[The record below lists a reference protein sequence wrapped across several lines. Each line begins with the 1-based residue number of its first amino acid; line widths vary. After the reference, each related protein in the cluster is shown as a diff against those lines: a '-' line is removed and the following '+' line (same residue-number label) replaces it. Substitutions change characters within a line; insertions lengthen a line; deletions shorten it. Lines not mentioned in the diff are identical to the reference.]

1 MLYTVREIAQAIG
14 ADAVGDTEI
23 MVSGVS
29 EPATASAAHLA
40 LASTP
45 EYAKSLEAGGAAA
58 ALLWHGADWQAMGL
72 KAAILP
78 QHPRF
83 VMAELTRMMDP
94 GQGFSSGVH
103 PSAIVDPKAHIG
115 AEVSIGPGSVIAAGA
130 RIGDRCVIGP
140 QCFVGQGSSLGTD
153 SFLREQVSIGAG
165 AQIGARFMAQSGARI
180 GGDGFSFVPRDPGDP
195 GDTERANNG
204 LAARGITGAQSW
216 VRIHS
221 LGGVVIGDDVEIGAN
236 TTIDNGT
243 VRPTRIGQ
251 GTKID
256 NLVHVGHNVV
266 IGAHVL
272 ICGQVGLAGSVTVGN
287 HVVIAGQV
295 GVSDHLSIGDRVVL
309 GAASKVLRS
318 VPADKV
324 MLGYPATEMETQISC
339 YKSMRRLPRLLQEV
353 ERIKKAVFK
362 SPDRD

>member
-1 MLYTVREIAQAIG
+1 MRYTVREIAQAIG
-14 ADAVGDTEI
+14 AEAVGQIELT
-23 MVSGVS
+23 VRGVS
-29 EPATASAAHLA
+29 EPASASPDDLA

-45 EYAKSLEAGGAAA
+45 EYAQSLGKGHALA
-58 ALLWHGADWQAMGL
+58 ALLWHGADWQVMGL

-78 QHPRF
+78 RTPRF
-83 VMAELTRMMDP
+83 VLADLTRMMDT
-94 GQGFSSGVH
+94 GQGFAPGVH
-103 PSAIVDPKAHIG
+103 PSAVIATGAHIG
-115 AEVSIGPGSVIAAGA
+115 ADVSIGAGAVVSGGA

-140 QCFVGQGSSLGTD
+140 QCFVGQGSRLGADSL
-153 SFLREQVSIGAG
+153 LREQVSIGAR
-165 AQIGARFMAQSGARI
+165 AEIGARFIAHPGVRI
-180 GGDGFSFVPRDPGDP
+180 GGDGFSFVSRDPGEVDS
-195 GDTERANNG
+195 
-204 LAARGITGAQSW
+204 AATGPASRGISGTQSW

-221 LGGVVIGDDVEIGAN
+221 LGGVEIGDDVEIGAN
-236 TTIDNGT
+236 STVDNGT
-243 VRPTRIGQ
+243 IRPTRIGH

-256 NLVHVGHNVV
+256 NLVHVGHNAI
-266 IGAHVL
+266 IGSHVL

-295 GVSDHLSIGDRVVL
+295 GVSDHVTIGDRVVL

-324 MLGYPATEMETQISC
+324 MLGYPATEMHTQISC
-339 YKSMRRLPRLLQEV
+339 YKSMRRLPRLLREV